1 MSPFDNIHYEFTQF
15 NRYLDAIIDPREAD
29 NDTMEAKVKE
39 AIIQAYS
46 NGYHDGQ
53 KAIIDRFP
61 RPSSQGGE
69 EGGRE
74 YYDSL

>member
-1 MSPFDNIHYEFTQF
+1 MNTLEEFAK
-15 NRYLDAIIDPREAD
+15 YLDTIIDPREAD
-29 NDTMEAKVKE
+29 NDTLQAKVKE

-53 KAIIDRFP
+53 QAMADRLP
-61 RPSSQGGE
+61 KPSPKGWEQGGL
-69 EGGRE
+69 E

>member
-1 MSPFDNIHYEFTQF
+1 MNPLDNIGAEFANF
-15 NRYLDAIIDPREAD
+15 NRYLDAIIDPRECD
-29 NDTMEAKVKE
+29 DQSLTGKVKE
-39 AIIQAYS
+39 AIVQAYS

-53 KAIIDRFP
+53 QAMYKRQP
-61 RPSSQGGE
+61 KPSSQGGN

>member
-1 MSPFDNIHYEFTQF
+1 MNPLDNIGAEFAQF
-15 NRYLDAIIDPREAD
+15 NRYMDTIIDPREVE
-29 NDTMEAKVKE
+29 NDSLEAKVKE

-53 KAIIDRFP
+53 QAMADRLP
-61 RPSSQGGE
+61 KPSPNGGEQGGLD
-69 EGGRE
+69 

>member
-1 MSPFDNIHYEFTQF
+1 MSTFDNMGAEFANF
-15 NRYLDAIIDPREAD
+15 NRYLDAIIDPREVE
-29 NDTMEAKVKE
+29 NDTLEAKVKE

>member
-1 MSPFDNIHYEFTQF
+1 MNPLDNIHYEFSQF
-15 NRYLDAIIDPREAD
+15 TKYLDTIIDPREVE
-29 NDTMEAKVKE
+29 NDTLEAKVKE
-39 AIIQAYS
+39 AIVQAYS

-53 KAIIDRFP
+53 QDMFKRLP
-61 RPSSQGGE
+61 KPSSQGGE

>member
-1 MSPFDNIHYEFTQF
+1 MNTLEQF
-15 NRYLDAIIDPREAD
+15 SKYLDTIIDPREAD
-29 NDTMEAKVKE
+29 NDTLQAKVKE

-53 KAIIDRFP
+53 QDMFKRLP
-61 RPSSQGGE
+61 KPSSQGGE

>member
-1 MSPFDNIHYEFTQF
+1 MNPLDNIGAEFANF
-15 NRYLDAIIDPREAD
+15 NRYLDAIIDPRECD
-29 NDTMEAKVKE
+29 DDSLTGKVKE

-53 KAIIDRFP
+53 QDMFKRLP
-61 RPSSQGGE
+61 KPSSQGGD

>member
-1 MSPFDNIHYEFTQF
+1 MNPLDNIHYEFSQF
-15 NRYLDAIIDPREAD
+15 TKYLDTIIDPREAD
-29 NDTMEAKVKE
+29 NDSLEAKVKE

-53 KAIIDRFP
+53 QDMFKRLP
-61 RPSSQGGE
+61 KPSSQGGD

>member
-1 MSPFDNIHYEFTQF
+1 MNEIEQLH
-15 NRYLDAIIDPREAD
+15 RYMDTIIDPRECD
-29 NDTMEAKVKE
+29 NDTLQAKVKE

-53 KAIIDRFP
+53 QAMADRLP
-61 RPSSQGGE
+61 KPSPNGGEQGGLA
-69 EGGRE
+69 